1 MSLALLPVQDQI
13 TTYVKELAQD
23 VYENGVPEDNE
34 LVYSTD
40 GMMMPFIVVQY
51 SGFIQRSTER
61 GITGPRQD
69 LGRSY
74 ADFMCVAPT
83 ERAARQIFDLVSDK
97 MTGFEPTGASL
108 LTPEGV
114 GKSYTVSDA
123 STRPVKYVIDLSFSY
138 AVNTVVS

>member
-13 TTYVKELAQD
+13 TTHVKELAQD

-69 LGRSY
+69 LGSKLCR
-74 ADFMCVAPT
+74 FLCV
-83 ERAARQIFDLVSDK
+83 
-97 MTGFEPTGASL
+97 
-108 LTPEGV
+108 
-114 GKSYTVSDA
+114 
-123 STRPVKYVIDLSFSY
+123 
-138 AVNTVVS
+138 